1 MPEED
6 IETSELKE
14 SVDASVERALDAE
27 REKTGWTV
35 YLSLSTAIIAVFAA
49 VASLESGANSNDAI
63 LEKNDAVL
71 NQSKA
76 SDEWVLHQSK
86 GIRAEIVHG
95 ESEFAAAT
103 NPTLAAALRDEALRI
118 KAEQP
123 ALETQARA
131 LEEKVEVHNARAE
144 RLLDRHHRFAIA
156 VTLFQIAVALCA
168 IAALIKKKPL
178 WIVALGASTIG
189 LVLFVLG
196 FLAPA

>member
-1 MPEED
+1 
-6 IETSELKE
+6 
-14 SVDASVERALDAE
+14 
-27 REKTGWTV
+27 
-35 YLSLSTAIIAVFAA
+35 
-49 VASLESGANSNDAI
+49 
-63 LEKNDAVL
+63 
-71 NQSKA
+71 
-76 SDEWVLHQSK
+76 
-86 GIRAEIVHG
+86 VHG

-168 IAALIKKKPL
+168 IAALMKKKPL